1 MKLLLKQRFFSWFDS
16 YDVYYEDGSVAF
28 KVKGEP
34 AWGHL
39 LRIFDALGS
48 YLATVKEKI
57 FTFMPQFEIFYGDE
71 YVGNIHKE
79 LTFLNQNSILIL
91 TAGMLRDILWNGI
104 MKSMT
109 DTIILL
115 PTSTRK

>member
-39 LRIFDALGS
+39 LRIFDAPGS

-71 YVGNIHKE
+71 YVGNIHNKE
-79 LTFLNQNSILIL
+79 VINF
-91 TAGMLRDILWNGI
+91 
-104 MKSMT
+104 T
-109 DTIILL
+109 DTYSIDVVNPNDALL
-115 PTSTRK
+115 VLAFVLAMDAEKCSRND

>member
-39 LRIFDALGS
+39 LRIFDAPGS
-48 YLATVKEKI
+48 YLATVKEK
-57 FTFMPQFEIFYGDE
+57 
-71 YVGNIHKE
+71 NIY
-79 LTFLNQNSILIL
+79 FF
-91 TAGMLRDILWNGI
+91 AAV
-104 MKSMT
+104 
-109 DTIILL
+109 
-115 PTSTRK
+115 

>member
-39 LRIFDALGS
+39 LRILMPRAVILPQLKKK
-48 YLATVKEKI
+48 YLLLCRSLKY
-57 FTFMPQFEIFYGDE
+57 FTGMNMWEIFIK
-71 YVGNIHKE
+71 N
-79 LTFLNQNSILIL
+79 
-91 TAGMLRDILWNGI
+91 
-104 MKSMT
+104 
-109 DTIILL
+109 
-115 PTSTRK
+115 

>member
-39 LRIFDALGS
+39 LRL
-48 YLATVKEKI
+48 
-57 FTFMPQFEIFYGDE
+57 FEFAPLSLFL
-71 YVGNIHKE
+71 HKKFE
-79 LTFLNQNSILIL
+79 H
-91 TAGMLRDILWNGI
+91 DIL
-104 MKSMT
+104 
-109 DTIILL
+109 
-115 PTSTRK
+115 

>member
-39 LRIFDALGS
+39 LRIFDAPGS
-48 YLATVKEKI
+48 YLATVKE
-57 FTFMPQFEIFYGDE
+57 
-71 YVGNIHKE
+71 
-79 LTFLNQNSILIL
+79 
-91 TAGMLRDILWNGI
+91 
-104 MKSMT
+104 
-109 DTIILL
+109 
-115 PTSTRK
+115 

>member
-39 LRIFDALGS
+39 LRIFDAS
-48 YLATVKEKI
+48 QIVPAV
-57 FTFMPQFEIFYGDE
+57 
-71 YVGNIHKE
+71 
-79 LTFLNQNSILIL
+79 SII
-91 TAGMLRDILWNGI
+91 
-104 MKSMT
+104 S
-109 DTIILL
+109 
-115 PTSTRK
+115 

>member
-39 LRIFDALGS
+39 LRIFDAPGS
-48 YLATVKEKI
+48 YLATVKEKYLLLCRSLKY
-57 FTFMPQFEIFYGDE
+57 FTGMNMWEIF
-71 YVGNIHKE
+71 I
-79 LTFLNQNSILIL
+79 
-91 TAGMLRDILWNGI
+91 
-104 MKSMT
+104 KS
-109 DTIILL
+109 
-115 PTSTRK
+115 